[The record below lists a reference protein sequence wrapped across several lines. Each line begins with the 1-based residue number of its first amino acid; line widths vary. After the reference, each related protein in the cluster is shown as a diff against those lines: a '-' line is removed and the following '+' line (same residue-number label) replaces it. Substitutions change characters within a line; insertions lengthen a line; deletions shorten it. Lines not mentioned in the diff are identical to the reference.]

1 MDAWY
6 FTEMPYPHIPPHDEI
21 EAMRV
26 SLPNAEFDPVLGGQL
41 YNRYLDEYMLADEL
55 GLEIMVNEHHSTA
68 TSLTASANVILSILA
83 RITKRARLLVLG
95 VPVANRPDPIRVAE
109 EMAMIDVISG
119 GRLELGMI
127 KGVPY
132 EIAPA
137 NSNPVGLMERY
148 WEAHDLIVKAL
159 ATHDG
164 PFNFEGKYFHHRSVN
179 IWPRAFQKPHPPI
192 MIGGGGEKRTLKIA
206 AKYADAWNVPF
217 ISPEAFAQ
225 KRAVL
230 HEHCESIGRNP
241 AELACAVNLGIA
253 WTEESLRSQFGG
265 LTEQVRP
272 GVLTGSDEQVIDRI
286 GQYVSAGAD
295 QVNLALRAP
304 INVDDIE
311 RFAAT
316 FHLS

>member
-1 MDAWY
+1 
-6 FTEMPYPHIPPHDEI
+6 MPDTI
-21 EAMRV
+21 AAAR
-26 SLPNAEFDPVLGGQL
+26 AEG
-41 YNRYLDEYMLADEL
+41 
-55 GLEIMVNEHHSTA
+55 
-68 TSLTASANVILSILA
+68 
-83 RITKRARLLVLG
+83 RLLL
-95 VPVANRPDPIRVAE
+95 NE
-109 EMAMIDVISG
+109 EIS
-119 GRLELGMI
+119 
-127 KGVPY
+127 
-132 EIAPA
+132 
-137 NSNPVGLMERY
+137 
-148 WEAHDLIVKAL
+148 
-159 ATHDG
+159 
-164 PFNFEGKYFHHRSVN
+164 NFSGKYFSLKDARCEPKPVQAHMP
-179 IWPRAFQKPHPPI
+179 IWV
-192 MIGGGGEKRTLKIA
+192 GGGGEKRRLKIA

-230 HEHCESIGRNP
+230 HEHCESIGRNQ

-286 GQYVSAGAD
+286 GQYVAAGAD